1 MHWDSSIVWV
11 VVFGAF
17 VFLFWIAIL
26 LERILKRQIAMQRY
40 LRRTERAIDM
50 AELHLRMIKGYIQDQ
65 FGVSEQERSEAK
77 QALLKAYDNIEEAF
91 QRDAQDQ
98 KFGGGPPENQ

>member
-1 MHWDSSIVWV
+1 MGWDSSIILGVI
-11 VVFGAF
+11 FGAF
-17 VFLFWIAIL
+17 ACLFWIAIL
-26 LERILKRQIAMQRY
+26 LERMLKRQIAMQRY

-65 FGVSEQERSEAK
+65 SSVSEQERSEENKAY
-77 QALLKAYDNIEEAF
+77 LNAYDNIEEAF

-98 KFGGGPPENQ
+98 KFGAGPPENQ